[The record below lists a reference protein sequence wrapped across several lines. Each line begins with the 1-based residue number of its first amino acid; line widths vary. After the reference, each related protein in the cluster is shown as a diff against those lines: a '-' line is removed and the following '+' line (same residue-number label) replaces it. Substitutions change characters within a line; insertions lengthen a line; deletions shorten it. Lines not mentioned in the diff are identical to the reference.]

1 MDMNN
6 TAKVMALLQMRPIT
20 QKDFPDLK
28 LIELCRD
35 LGATRQRIYVTGNGK
50 KTHYYNQW
58 SL

>member
-1 MDMNN
+1 MKN
-6 TAKVMALLQMRPIT
+6 TAKVLELLRMRPIT
-20 QKDFPDLK
+20 QRDFPDLK

-35 LGATRQRIYVTGNGK
+35 LGATRQKIYVTGNGK